1 MKRTNL
7 FVKTQKEISKETVS
21 VNHQLLVRGGFVDQ
35 LQSGVYSFLPMGLK
49 VLRKI
54 ENIVRKKMEIIG
66 GQELLLPALQP
77 KANWEKTGRWQNLD
91 DLFRFTSFYTKT
103 ELALGPTHEEVISPL
118 VKKFVFSYKDL
129 PLYLFQIQTKFRDE
143 KRAKS
148 GLLRGREFSMKDL
161 YSFHTDEKDLDDYY
175 EKVKVAY
182 LELYQELG
190 IGHQTYLTYASG
202 GTFSKYSHEFQT
214 VSEAG
219 EDTIYICDKCNV
231 AINKEIIKQQDK
243 CPQCVGKDFR
253 QEKAIEVGNIFKLK
267 TKFSEPFKL
276 EYTDKDGKLKPMIM
290 GCYGLGP
297 ARVMGSIV
305 EVSHDEN
312 GIIWPRSISPYDVYL
327 ISLDNQEKETEK
339 LYKDLL
345 KKGFEVLWD
354 DRDVSPSEK
363 FKDADLFG
371 IPVRIVISKKTQALK
386 KIELKNRL
394 ENSALLIPYDKVFTK
409 LNSML

>member
-21 VNHQLLVRGGFVDQ
+21 INHQLLVKGGFVDQ

-77 KANWEKTGRWQNLD
+77 KSNWEKTGRWQDMD

-190 IGHQTYLTYASG
+190 IGYQTYLTYASG

-219 EDTIYICDKCNV
+219 EDIIYICDKCNV
-231 AINKEIIKQQDK
+231 AINKEVINEQNK

-267 TKFSEPFKL
+267 TKFSEPFRL

-305 EVSHDEN
+305 EVSHDKN
-312 GIIWPRSISPYDVYL
+312 GIIWPRLISPYDVYL

-371 IPVRIVISKKTQALK
+371 IPVRIVISKKTQTLK

-394 ENSALLIPYDKVFTK
+394 ENSTLLIPYDKVFTK
-409 LNSML
+409 LNNML